1 MALLASALK
10 MDLAG
15 SVLILRI
22 LITPLVSVNFSLLN
36 QHVTN
41 IKSITLE
48 VSSSYADSSNDD
60 DRVASSAVIGIT
72 QKTKY
77 RTRRT
82 QIKCGVNS
90 CAP

>member
-1 MALLASALK
+1 MFCRSLFLLFFTVAL
-10 MDLAG
+10 

-48 VSSSYADSSNDD
+48 VSSSTLEVSSSYADSSNDD
-60 DRVASSAVIGIT
+60 DRVASSAVIG
-72 QKTKY
+72 Q
-77 RTRRT
+77 
-82 QIKCGVNS
+82 
-90 CAP
+90 